1 MLQPFE
7 LFQASYIPKLM
18 ELEKYY
24 LVSQTYTRYSD
35 HSDAAPKES
44 LLLTDYADENMA
56 KTHREALHK
65 DKYAAILNLRHPPH
79 REKLIELLGPN
90 SRFHV
95 FWAVVKS
102 VKELEEKI
110 NAVYKPGMKS
120 FIEQN
125 TNWRI
130 SRETTLHPSVELV
143 FGELFII
150 LKYGNQTIRVKFE
163 DIEIA

>member
-7 LFQASYIPKLM
+7 RMKPTTIPKLEEM
-18 ELEKYY
+18 GKYF
-24 LVSQTYTRYSD
+24 LVSQTYTRYAD
-35 HSDAAPKES
+35 HTSADPKMS

-56 KTHREALHK
+56 KTHVKALHK
-65 DKYAAILNLRHPPH
+65 DQYAAILNLH
-79 REKLIELLGPN
+79 RPEHKAKLLELTGEH

-102 VKELEEKI
+102 RKDLEEKVT
-110 NAVYKPGMKS
+110 AVYKPNMKK

-130 SRETTLHPSVELV
+130 GRDTVLRPSLELV
-143 FGELFII
+143 FGELYII
-150 LKYGNQTIRVKFE
+150 IKYGNQTVRVKFE
-163 DIEIA
+163 DIET